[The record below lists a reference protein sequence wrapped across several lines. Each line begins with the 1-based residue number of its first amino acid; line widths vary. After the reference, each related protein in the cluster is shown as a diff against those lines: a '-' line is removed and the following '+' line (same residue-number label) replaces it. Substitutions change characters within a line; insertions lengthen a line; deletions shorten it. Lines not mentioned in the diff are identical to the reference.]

1 MTPDGKEKEYFANMN
16 LLSTKDIR
24 DKNIIYS
31 PLSFHMLTTNSEL
44 FDSLRHKKLIDLK
57 IPYND
62 ILILKDRMSS
72 GEIQIEFEAGNIFKD

>member
-1 MTPDGKEKEYFANMN
+1 
-16 LLSTKDIR
+16 
-24 DKNIIYS
+24 
-31 PLSFHMLTTNSEL
+31 MLTTNSEL